1 MGRTEREQDAKVQ
14 GGDSRTSELP
24 AWLRPR
30 AGGVVLEIHA
40 QPGAR
45 RTAIVG
51 EHGGRLKIAVNAP
64 PLDGRANQAL
74 LALLSKSLALPL
86 RAFTLESGDTSR
98 DKRFF
103 AATDLAASEIARR
116 LSARQK

>member
-1 MGRTEREQDAKVQ
+1 VKAKQ
-14 GGDSRTSELP
+14 GGDSRTSPLP
-24 AWLRPR
+24 AWLRAR
-30 AGGVVLEIHA
+30 SDGVVLEVHA

-64 PLDGRANQAL
+64 PLEGRANVAL
-74 LALLSKSLALPL
+74 IELLSECLGLPQRAL
-86 RAFTLESGDTSR
+86 TLEAGATGR

-103 AATDLAASEIARR
+103 AATTVPPADLARR
-116 LSARQK
+116 LLPKQK

>member
-1 MGRTEREQDAKVQ
+1 MKVKQ
-14 GGDSRTSELP
+14 GGDSRTSPLP
-24 AWLRPR
+24 AWLRAR
-30 AGGVVLEIHA
+30 SEGVVIEVHA

-64 PLDGRANQAL
+64 PLEGRANVAL
-74 LALLSKSLALPL
+74 IKLLSECLDLPQ
-86 RAFTLESGDTSR
+86 RAVTLEAGAAAR

-103 AATDLAASEIARR
+103 AATTRQPEDLARHLR
-116 LSARQK
+116 PKHK

>member
-1 MGRTEREQDAKVQ
+1 MQ
-14 GGDSRTSELP
+14 GGDSRTSDLP

-30 AGGVVLEIHA
+30 TGGVVLEVHA

-86 RAFTLESGDTSR
+86 RALTLESGETGR

-103 AATDLAASEIARR
+103 AATELEASEIARR
-116 LSARQK
+116 LVAPQK

>member
-1 MGRTEREQDAKVQ
+1 VKAKQ
-14 GGDSRTSELP
+14 GGDSRTSLLP
-24 AWLRPR
+24 AWLRVR
-30 AGGVVLEIHA
+30 SDGVALEVHA

-64 PLDGRANQAL
+64 PLDGRANVAL
-74 LALLSKSLALPL
+74 IELLSERLGLPQRAL
-86 RAFTLESGDTSR
+86 TLEAGATAR

-103 AATDLAASEIARR
+103 AATTVLPADLARR
-116 LSARQK
+116 LLPQRK

>member
-1 MGRTEREQDAKVQ
+1 MQDAKVQ
-14 GGDSRTSELP
+14 GGDSRTSDLP
-24 AWLRPR
+24 AWLRLR
-30 AGGVVLEIHA
+30 EGGVVLEVHA

-74 LALLSKSLALPL
+74 LALLSRALALPA
-86 RAFTLESGDTSR
+86 RALTLESGDTSR

-116 LSARQK
+116 LSAPQK

>member
-1 MGRTEREQDAKVQ
+1 MGRTERMQDAKVQ
-14 GGDSRTSELP
+14 GGDSRTSDLP
-24 AWLRPR
+24 AWLRPCT
-30 AGGVVLEIHA
+30 GGVVLEIHA

-74 LALLSKSLALPL
+74 LALLSKSLALPP
-86 RAFTLESGDTSR
+86 RALTLESGDTGR

-116 LSARQK
+116 LSARKK

>member
-1 MGRTEREQDAKVQ
+1 MQ
-14 GGDSRTSELP
+14 GGDSRTSDLP

-51 EHGGRLKIAVNAP
+51 EHGGRLKIAVSAP
-64 PLDGRANQAL
+64 PLDGRAN
-74 LALLSKSLALPL
+74 LALIELLSEKLDLPQ
-86 RAFTLESGDTSR
+86 RAVTLEAGDASR
-98 DKRFF
+98 EKRFF
-103 AATDLAASEIARR
+103 AATTVSADEIVQR
-116 LSARQK
+116 LTAQQK